1 MKEKR
6 KTKKSNDKIK
16 MIGKLI
22 LIGATVTIIFIAAP
36 HCMQATK
43 NFATWLYELEEEY
56 ITRFWTVLL
65 SVISLIPIV
74 FFNKVK
80 EEYEERN

>member
-6 KTKKSNDKIK
+6 KTKKSNEKIK

-22 LIGATVTIIFIAAP
+22 LIGVTVTIIFIAAP
-36 HCMQATK
+36 HCTQVTK
-43 NFATWLYELEEEY
+43 NIATWLYELEEEY

-65 SVISLIPIV
+65 STISLIPIV
-74 FFNKVK
+74 FFNKIK
-80 EEYEERN
+80 EEYENRD